1 MKATKCTKTFVSN
14 CISYLNITALSAIL
28 FNLLGWQNQLQV
40 GTRRRNHGSS
50 VFEIFWQR
58 QRVIDVD
65 KPDVVFGLNF
75 KLWTTMSELEALWKK
90 EKKLTFLRWYVMKKS
105 RKMLNYEYEF

>member
-1 MKATKCTKTFVSN
+1 MYQIFVSD

-58 QRVIDVD
+58 QRMIDVD
-65 KPDVVFGLNF
+65 KLDVVFGLNF
-75 KLWTTMSELEALWKK
+75 ELWTTMSELEALWKRKVNFFEICHEKVK
-90 EKKLTFLRWYVMKKS
+90 E
-105 RKMLNYEYEF
+105 NAEF